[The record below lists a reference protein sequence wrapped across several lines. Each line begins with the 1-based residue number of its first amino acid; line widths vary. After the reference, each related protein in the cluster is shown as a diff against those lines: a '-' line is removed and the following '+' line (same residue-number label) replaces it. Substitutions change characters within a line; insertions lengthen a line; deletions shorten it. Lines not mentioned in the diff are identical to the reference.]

1 MLVCLLGHNKSGLG
15 QPQPTT
21 HCAQSTVDWHTHTVT
36 HYHIHRHI
44 PQASKSLLALKSN
57 AFPLYTRFQISK
69 FDFKFSMA
77 ITVYAVPQQ
86 QISLAIC
93 GQKLPFASCPKCQQ
107 IELCWARIPCPSPS
121 LALLPHLCPSGN
133 SFLLSFCWTLLLC
146 TFLMLLTACQSTA
159 SRPTG
164 LTRGVGG
171 LEGWGRGR
179 VATCEQVK
187 TFWRLYKKK

>member
-1 MLVCLLGHNKSGLG
+1 M
-15 QPQPTT
+15 
-21 HCAQSTVDWHTHTVT
+21 
-36 HYHIHRHI
+36 HRHI

-107 IELCWARIPCPSPS
+107 IELCWARIPYPTPFPCPSSPS
-121 LALLPHLCPSGN
+121 VPIRQFFSALILLDVAFVHIFNAINSLSEHCFTANRLDKGCWRFGGGGGEGAWLPV
-133 SFLLSFCWTLLLC
+133 
-146 TFLMLLTACQSTA
+146 
-159 SRPTG
+159 SR
-164 LTRGVGG
+164 
-171 LEGWGRGR
+171 
-179 VATCEQVK
+179 
-187 TFWRLYKKK
+187 